1 MTLEALHR
9 LPLAALRHLAVSL
22 REGPLAAGLSAHAL
36 EQAVGPRAREV
47 EACVGVLL
55 NAGMSRSHVALL
67 AEGIAD
73 ARERVADPDLLF
85 DLVLSGPGMPGIPTA
100 DTAAVVHTLF
110 EEATIEVLLVGY
122 AIHNGEHLF
131 APLAGKMRQIPSLR
145 VVFCLD
151 IARRFGDTSLSSE
164 IVRRFA
170 REFRTKHWPWPGF
183 PEVFYD
189 PRSLAESTEQRS
201 SLHAK
206 CVVVDRRVA
215 LVTSANFTEAGQHR
229 NIEVGVLVRHLPIV
243 ERLAEYFEGL
253 RASGQLVRCP
263 LE

>member
-9 LPLAALRHLAVSL
+9 LPTAALRHLAASL

-36 EQAVGPRAREV
+36 EQAVGPHAREV
-47 EACVGVLL
+47 EACVSVLL
-55 NAGMSRSHVALL
+55 NTGMSRSHIALL
-67 AEGIAD
+67 ADGIAD
-73 ARERVADPDLLF
+73 ARDRQPDPALLF
-85 DLVLSGPGMPGIPTA
+85 DLVLSGPETPGIPTA

-110 EEATIEVLLVGY
+110 GEATSEILLIGY
-122 AIHNGEHLF
+122 AIHNGENLF
-131 APLAGKMRQIPSLR
+131 APLATKMRELPSLR
-145 VVFCLD
+145 VVFYLD
-151 IARRFGDTSLSSE
+151 VARRFGDTSLSSE

-170 REFRTKHWPWPGF
+170 HEFQTKHWPWPWL

-189 PRSLAESTEQRS
+189 LRSLIESTEQRS

-229 NIEVGVLVRHLPIV
+229 NIEVGILVRHPPIA
-243 ERLAEYFEGL
+243 ERLAGYFEGL
-253 RASGQLVRCP
+253 RASRQLVRCP